1 MLCNLSTPFCGLG
14 PAAGRCIF
22 SKHTLPLA
30 HIQYRGFWD
39 SVLKDSRVWRI
50 HCDLMAQHPVQH

>member
-30 HIQYRGFWD
+30 HIQYRG
-39 SVLKDSRVWRI
+39 LLGQRAEGLAGLA
-50 HCDLMAQHPVQH
+50 HTL